1 MAEPIVTNYDELERL
16 IDSSAEKLI
25 AEEDDDDKRM
35 TEEELDQVAGGY
47 SYGMM
52 QRIVGKKGRITYRM
66 YNQDTGRIESHTG
79 RNEKEALIKL
89 IQHNFNRYQKTIILH
104 DPKGNATT
112 FDVNALAKELG
123 LKRRR

>member
-1 MAEPIVTNYDELERL
+1 MAEPIVTNYDELEKL
-16 IDSSAEKLI
+16 VDSSAEKLI
-25 AEEDDDDKRM
+25 AEEDDEKRM

-52 QRIVGKKGRITYRM
+52 QRIVGKKGQVTYRM
-66 YNQDTGRIESHTG
+66 YNQDTGKIESHTG
-79 RNEKEALIKL
+79 RNEKEALTKL
-89 IQHNFNRYQKTIILH
+89 IQHNFNHYQKTIILH